1 MNQQTCRFVA
11 LSGIVRPDIAKGGD
25 MAVTRTHGRLGTPVA
40 PAVLAVSS
48 RRPAWQRALL
58 ALVPVGVA
66 VLMLSTAHQGV
77 ASDPRIASPAGVA
90 SRSNPLWGVEDWP
103 SLLTRG
109 FVIGAGLGLAAG
121 FALRRWRNID
131 LTRHGAL
138 FFALTGICVLDPLGN
153 WATYAA
159 FDPRLTHFPTD
170 WPWVSAAP
178 GIEPLIA
185 MVAYPVYFFAPAFFA
200 WWLYQ
205 RLIWSRARP
214 ESFAVCHPLI
224 GLFAVGLAVGI
235 VWDISV
241 QLFMLRVEL
250 YTYTQY
256 FGPALH
262 WGIVRLP
269 LKTVALDAAILAA
282 AAMLMWVDDAGRSV
296 GQRLAQRSRLRGRPL
311 LGGAVYSWAILSAVY
326 VASMVPLGVIRLTDS
341 AVHLSTPWPY
351 PETKTY
357 DPHGRW
363 AESGQPGPFY
373 PGILSLSGGR

>member
-1 MNQQTCRFVA
+1 
-11 LSGIVRPDIAKGGD
+11 
-25 MAVTRTHGRLGTPVA
+25 MAVTRTHGRAGGPA
-40 PAVLAVSS
+40 PAVSAVSH
-48 RRPAWQRALL
+48 RRPGWKRAVLTV
-58 ALVPVGVA
+58 VPVGA
-66 VLMLSTAHQGV
+66 TLLALSTAHQGV
-77 ASDPRIASPAGVA
+77 LSDPRIADAAGVA
-90 SRSNPLWGVEDWP
+90 SRSDPLWGVGDWP
-103 SLLTRG
+103 SVLTRG
-109 FVIGAGLGLAAG
+109 FVIVAGLGLAVA
-121 FALRRWRNID
+121 FALRRWRHVD
-131 LTRHGAL
+131 HTRHAAML
-138 FFALTGICVLDPLGN
+138 LALTGICLLDPLGN

-159 FDPRLTHFPTD
+159 FDPRLTHFPTS

-185 MVAYPVYFFAPAFFA
+185 VVAYPVYFFAPALFA
-200 WWLYQ
+200 WWLYR
-205 RLIWSRARP
+205 RLIWARARP
-214 ESFAVCHPLI
+214 ESMAVRHPLV

-262 WGIVRLP
+262 WGLVRLP
-269 LKTVALDAAILAA
+269 LKTVALDATILAA

-326 VASMVPLGVIRLTDS
+326 VAGMVPLGVIRLTDS
-341 AVHLSTPWPY
+341 AVHLNTPWPY
-351 PETKTY
+351 PEAKTY

-363 AESGQPGPFY
+363 AESGEPGPFY
-373 PGILSLSGGR
+373 PGILSLSGRR